1 MSRLP
6 GAKESTDVWLIHS
19 FERSYVCSLRQN
31 YEPPIV
37 NISLTTVYKRRPLD
51 FQEEVYRLH
60 RGWIVRM
67 YSYKI
72 LIHNKGNDVLLP
84 STVDTRLYILT
95 LDVPRV

>member
-6 GAKESTDVWLIHS
+6 GAKESTDVCLNDWNQK
-19 FERSYVCSLRQN
+19 SYVCSRVAN

-37 NISLTTVYKRRPLD
+37 NISLTTVYKRRRLD